1 MPGRQPIHPGDRPS
15 PSLAAARAAVH
26 DLPVG
31 WISAGRL
38 HGARSEQCGAVESCQ
53 NHLANDPF
61 KSNRF
66 PGLLYHSDGP
76 AGWVPLTGELWRM
89 TEPMWGGHHAADWA
103 LCAQAT
109 ADPVESCVR
118 RCLVC
123 AV

>member
-53 NHLANDPF
+53 NHLAMI
-61 KSNRF
+61 
-66 PGLLYHSDGP
+66 LLSPIDF
-76 AGWVPLTGELWRM
+76 
-89 TEPMWGGHHAADWA
+89 
-103 LCAQAT
+103 
-109 ADPVESCVR
+109 
-118 RCLVC
+118 LVC
-123 AV
+123 CTTRMDQLGGFH